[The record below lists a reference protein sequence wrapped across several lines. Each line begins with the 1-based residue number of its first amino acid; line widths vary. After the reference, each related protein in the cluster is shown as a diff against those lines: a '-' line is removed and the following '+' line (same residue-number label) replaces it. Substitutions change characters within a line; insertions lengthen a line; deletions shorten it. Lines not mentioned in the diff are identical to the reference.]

1 MERTLHGVRDLKRDL
16 KTLMQS
22 DQFAGYAYAYPH
34 KLSYRT
40 LEPAVELQTAWQ
52 EEDKSSLYLYVHIP
66 FCEMRCGFCNLFTT
80 VRPGKSFVGETLKSI
95 VRQSGIVAQ
104 QIQPER
110 ISQLAFGGG
119 TPSFLS
125 IEELQYLLSEL
136 DLHWPID
143 WQQEN
148 SSFEVSPA
156 TVSREKLALLED
168 YKVSRVSMGV
178 QSFDKGDL
186 KNLGRPQANSE
197 VHNAIELI
205 KQSSIPVFN
214 LDLIY
219 GMQGQTEVSWLN
231 TVQQTL
237 SYRPEEVFLY
247 PLYVR
252 PLTGLGNTG
261 KSTGSDRRSLFLVAR
276 EKLLEAGY
284 QQISMRLFRRPE
296 AQLVSDYCCQEDGM
310 VGLGPGARSYTQSL
324 HYSSE
329 YAVKQKG
336 VKNIIAEF
344 NESSDES
351 FQLATYGVRLEEGE
365 QKRRYL
371 IKSLLNAEG
380 LNRADY
386 SARFHGPVE
395 TDFPQLAE
403 LSDLGMVQQ
412 NPEYIRLNADGLSWS
427 DVIGPWL
434 YSDTVVE
441 RMNAFELA

>member
-1 MERTLHGVRDLKRDL
+1 
-16 KTLMQS
+16 
-22 DQFAGYAYAYPH
+22 
-34 KLSYRT
+34 
-40 LEPAVELQTAWQ
+40 
-52 EEDKSSLYLYVHIP
+52 
-66 FCEMRCGFCNLFTT
+66 
-80 VRPGKSFVGETLKSI
+80 
-95 VRQSGIVAQ
+95 
-104 QIQPER
+104 
-110 ISQLAFGGG
+110 
-119 TPSFLS
+119 
-125 IEELQYLLSEL
+125 
-136 DLHWPID
+136 
-143 WQQEN
+143 
-148 SSFEVSPA
+148 
-156 TVSREKLALLED
+156 
-168 YKVSRVSMGV
+168 
-178 QSFDKGDL
+178 
-186 KNLGRPQANSE
+186 
-197 VHNAIELI
+197 
-205 KQSSIPVFN
+205 
-214 LDLIY
+214 
-219 GMQGQTEVSWLN
+219 
-231 TVQQTL
+231 
-237 SYRPEEVFLY
+237 
-247 PLYVR
+247 
-252 PLTGLGNTG
+252 
-261 KSTGSDRRSLFLVAR
+261 
-276 EKLLEAGY
+276 
-284 QQISMRLFRRPE
+284 
-296 AQLVSDYCCQEDGM
+296 M